1 MCSKGPATALREAD
15 GGGKLVICANAA
27 ELLQQHEALDLTD
40 EVVRAAVEQG
50 VHERTRRHASMDPAS
65 GDGSRDELS
74 SASRTLTSAAREARV
89 ALLAGGRV
97 GRDILRMPVYRI
109 PPLTGVGEGGDAEL
123 SLIHI

>member
-1 MCSKGPATALREAD
+1 M
-15 GGGKLVICANAA
+15 ICANAA

-40 EVVRAAVEQG
+40 EVVLAAVERG

-97 GRDILRMPVYRI
+97 GRDILQMPAYRI
-109 PPLTGVGEGGDAEL
+109 PPLTGGGEGGDEGGGDEGSGDEGGGDAEGGGDYPDGE
-123 SLIHI
+123 